1 VFAGSE
7 AAARRFLPKSRI
19 STVIIRDNASAQRL
33 QDLEVTGPR
42 GLPAAPARPGP
53 LRSAP
58 GPIVPKAKHL
68 EQRSR
73 KTSHF
78 HEHLRKKFVGE
89 QQRKMSR
96 WRREADKFGRL
107 LELVGQR
114 TRNLASAASAS
125 LALRRSQARSRDL
138 SPKKDAAVMSEK

>member
-1 VFAGSE
+1 MEERKVARPRVTFFQPRGSPVIAVFSVFAGSE

-33 QDLEVTGPR
+33 QDLE
-42 GLPAAPARPGP
+42 
-53 LRSAP
+53 
-58 GPIVPKAKHL
+58 AKHL

-78 HEHLRKKFVGE
+78 HEHLRKKFVDE
-89 QQRKMSR
+89 QQRKTSR

-125 LALRRSQARSRDL
+125 LALRSSQARSRDL